1 MTPKRLRAPLSLLI
15 LVVAMASNATGDE
28 PEDAPIGAPNLVGML
43 RDSAIAEV
51 SGMAISKRQND
62 LLWAVNDSDH
72 PAALEA
78 LDRHGGHIGTV
89 DVLGAQ
95 NIDWEDLQS
104 FERHQVPHLL
114 IADTGDNG
122 GLRPDVSIYVVVEP
136 NPNDRTV
143 PVSQHFRIR
152 FRDGA
157 HDVEAVFLDANKDI
171 LYLIGK
177 RQRPAGLYAVP
188 LNFEKPPKRRIT
200 ARNVGTFGTIPAA
213 SPEEL
218 ERLPRY
224 ARYFGQATGAVADPS
239 GTFVVVLTYKDAFLF
254 RRHFGQSW
262 LDALRQPPKPFG
274 LPFMPQAEAIAFDPG
289 MQEFLIT
296 TENLPAPILSVKLP

>member
-1 MTPKRLRAPLSLLI
+1 MTTWQRSLRVLVLLFWSSAAAGTFAAEPDQS
-15 LVVAMASNATGDE
+15 VV
-28 PEDAPIGAPNLVGML
+28 GAPNLVGML

-51 SGMAISKRQND
+51 SGMTISQRHPN

-78 LDRHGGHIGTV
+78 LDRHGGHLGTV
-89 DVLGAQ
+89 DVLGAH

-104 FERHQVPHLL
+104 FQRHQVPHLL

-122 GLRPDVSIYVVVEP
+122 GLRSEISIYVVVEP
-136 NPNDRTV
+136 NPDDRTV
-143 PVSQHFRIR
+143 PLSQHFRIR
-152 FRDGA
+152 FGDGP
-157 HDVEAVFLDANKDI
+157 HDVEAVFLDTNKDT

-200 ARNVGTFGTIPAA
+200 ARKVGTFATIPGAT
-213 SPEEL
+213 PEEI

-224 ARYFGQATGAVADPS
+224 ARYFGQATGAVADPNGS
-239 GTFVVVLTYKDAFLF
+239 FVVVLTYKDAFLF
-254 RRHFGQSW
+254 ERHFGQSW
-262 LDALRQPPKPFG
+262 LEALRQPPKPFG

-289 MQEFLIT
+289 MEEFLIT